1 MMPSP
6 ALSPAIN
13 QLVEYHRLTVQSPIG
28 ALTLVEHD
36 GTITGLTWET
46 GPWVHRAAPT
56 ALLAEAESQ
65 LTAYFGGRLEDFDL
79 PLAAPGRDFQKR
91 VWEAIRAIG
100 YGSTRTY
107 GALAKKLRTG
117 PRALAG
123 ACAANPIP
131 VLIPCHR
138 VLGAG
143 GKLHGYSGRGGIE
156 TKATLLSLEGARA
169 RV

>member
-1 MMPSP
+1 MTPSP
-6 ALSPAIN
+6 ALSPAVN
-13 QLVEYHRLTVQSPIG
+13 QLVEYHRLTVQSPVG
-28 ALTLVEHD
+28 ALTLIEHD
-36 GTITGLTWET
+36 GTLTGLTWEAR
-46 GPWVHRAAPT
+46 PRVHQGAPT

-65 LTAYFGGRLEDFDL
+65 LAAYFDRRLEDFDL

-91 VWEAIRAIG
+91 VWKAIRAIR

-107 GALAKKLRTG
+107 GALAKKLGTG

-123 ACAANPIP
+123 ACGANPIP
-131 VLIPCHR
+131 ILIPCHR

-143 GKLHGYSGRGGIE
+143 GRLHGYSGRGGIM
-156 TKATLLSLEGARA
+156 TKGTLLSLEGVRT